1 MAKKGLCYVGFA
13 PLQYKA
19 ALTSDSGTD
28 PDPYDYRNNNKW
40 LVKDGQ
46 NYYRYGYAVE
56 TAGGTDYQDMASN
69 KPLFHVS
76 PAVAFNGSTQ
86 NNSAKDY
93 GDDVVQD
100 TDNEFSGGTLSI
112 ELNNDIN
119 LLYAMLFKYDEL
131 LVDSVPDEI
140 EFNVDDPI
148 PYVGV
153 GAIGRSGSQYVA
165 KWYPLVRFRLP
176 SDDNQT
182 KQETVTF
189 GHVTVEGDIFQTR
202 FGVWKQRKVFDSL
215 SDAKTWL
222 NNRTKSAAWYI
233 ED

>member
-19 ALTSDSGTD
+19 HLTSEGSA
-28 PDPYDYRNNNKW
+28 PIDPYDYNNNDEW

-46 NYYRYGYAVE
+46 NYYRYGYAIT

-76 PAVAFNGSTQ
+76 PSVTFNGSTA

-93 GDDVVQD
+93 GDDVVQESD
-100 TDNEFSGGTLSI
+100 MEFSGGTLSI

-119 LLYAMLFKYDEL
+119 LLYAMLFKYDVT
-131 LVDSVPDEI
+131 LVDSVPAEI

-153 GAIGRSGSQYVA
+153 GAIGRSGDEYVA

-176 SDDNQT
+176 NDDNQT
-182 KQETVTF
+182 KQESVTF

-202 FGVWKQRKVFDSL
+202 FGIWKQRKVFSSL

-222 NNRTKSAAWYI
+222 NNRTKKAAWYI